1 MQNAFSCF
9 AQVEKLEALAADF
22 TALREGRFNIAC
34 MQEAPVLQQ
43 VSIVPRP
50 VHFLEGC
57 VTGHPLIP
65 DGRQIV
71 TSQLWGFMVGQA
83 HYART
88 MSRWYRISDYT
99 V

>member
-1 MQNAFSCF
+1 MQQAFSCF
-9 AQVEKLEALAADF
+9 SHVDKIAALAEDF
-22 TALREGRFNIAC
+22 TALRDGRFDTTKLLDT
-34 MQEAPVLQQ
+34 PLLQR

-50 VHFLEGC
+50 VHFLEGF

-83 HYART
+83 QYART

-99 V
+99 M